1 MNFFLLLKEKKKEKK
16 KGLLNVQ
23 LISKNVAKGHKQN
36 LEINLEENEKIYIF
50 SSKVKEFVHEFAD
63 IGEIVGFTV

>member
-1 MNFFLLLKEKKKEKK
+1 M
-16 KGLLNVQ
+16 NVQ